1 MLLKKNK
8 KQEESKIVFI
18 LRTTNNL
25 ELCSLARERER
36 EWRGRTEAHD
46 VTGNEQLLV
55 INLLLVAGSSEK
67 LKERK
72 KKVKIIRETES
83 NLSLPLNS
91 FLKCLAKRVK
101 KTNSNTRSTKIRG
114 KNK

>member
-1 MLLKKNK
+1 MKWSPQTTSTTVAAKEKQKTRRKQNCIYPKNN
-8 KQEESKIVFI
+8 KQPRIMFASERK
-18 LRTTNNL
+18 
-25 ELCSLARERER
+25 RER

-72 KKVKIIRETES
+72 KKEK
-83 NLSLPLNS
+83 
-91 FLKCLAKRVK
+91 
-101 KTNSNTRSTKIRG
+101 
-114 KNK
+114 

>member
-1 MLLKKNK
+1 MFAS
-8 KQEESKIVFI
+8 EI
-18 LRTTNNL
+18 
-25 ELCSLARERER
+25 ER

-72 KKVKIIRETES
+72 KSKNNTRDREQ
-83 NLSLPLNS
+83 S
-91 FLKCLAKRVK
+91 FFTIKFIFKMPSKKSKK
-101 KTNSNTRSTKIRG
+101 KTNSNTRSTKIRE

>member
-1 MLLKKNK
+1 MFA
-8 KQEESKIVFI
+8 S
-18 LRTTNNL
+18 
-25 ELCSLARERER
+25 ERER

-72 KKVKIIRETES
+72 KKEK
-83 NLSLPLNS
+83 
-91 FLKCLAKRVK
+91 
-101 KTNSNTRSTKIRG
+101 
-114 KNK
+114 